1 MQASRLDRI
10 RIDIRGNVVEIS
22 WAERDWL
29 LAKIALAAGFESI
42 IAKFHAVDPS
52 WPVKLDFDE
61 RARLR
66 APLEFWEPEL
76 TDGLAGLL
84 AALVRVAPTG

>member
-1 MQASRLDRI
+1 MEASRIDRV
-10 RIDIRGNVVEIS
+10 RIDVQGNVVEIS

-29 LAKIALAAGFESI
+29 LAKVALAAGFETI
-42 IAKFHAVDPS
+42 IAKLHAVGAGR
-52 WPVKLDFDE
+52 PVELDFDE

-66 APLEFWEPEL
+66 APLEFWQPQL

-84 AALVRVAPTG
+84 AALVRVAPAG